1 MHYRQR
7 VLRQYDCTPV
17 SYPPMPSTHL
27 HPLWQVWDTAVD
39 DLFCQLPLQEP
50 LPGQLHVYRSPKLL
64 SEQLFAFSAQLT
76 LFADKRRTRED
87 RKKTSQLCA
96 NSLPIVFFAAAG
108 GPCRLLA
115 LTLMV
120 VCPSS
125 VRSSPR
131 RCPVDRRT
139 SSSALSRYRRLLS
152 RLVVLRLR
160 DRSAPKP
167 HVELGQ

>member
-1 MHYRQR
+1 MECSNGDTHYRQR

-50 LPGQLHVYRSPKLL
+50 LSGQLHVYRSPKLL

-125 VRSSPR
+125 VESSRR
-131 RCPVDRRT
+131 RCPD
-139 SSSALSRYRRLLS
+139 
-152 RLVVLRLR
+152 
-160 DRSAPKP
+160 
-167 HVELGQ
+167 